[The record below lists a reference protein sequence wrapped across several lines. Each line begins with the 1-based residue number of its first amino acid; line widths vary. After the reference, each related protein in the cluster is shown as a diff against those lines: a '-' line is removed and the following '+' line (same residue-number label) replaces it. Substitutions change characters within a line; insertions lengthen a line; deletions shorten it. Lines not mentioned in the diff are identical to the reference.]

1 MHIEHVEALHINP
14 RLCERNK
21 GHEVRFSGIDTQ
33 TVFRITC
40 DNGVIGYGD
49 TRGHSALND
58 QQKEA
63 LLGKSPFDFVAA
75 DLNVGLMGALYDA
88 MGKYLDVPAH
98 KIMGQKVRDRV
109 PVAAW
114 TRPASPEDF
123 ALEIQRAAAEGYKY
137 FKMHTCAHHCVIE
150 QTRAAEEVAPDGFK
164 VHYDFNHNRT
174 ETDTLRI
181 IDEVERSSVVGILED
196 PIRWQNIDGWRR
208 LRERTSL
215 PLLMHVPQLGGG
227 AEILNGCADLYMV
240 GEVGIG
246 TSFRRGF
253 AAATAE
259 LSTVIQLTG
268 GTLSKA
274 LAMHLGAVLPNV
286 SHSVNLDDQYAEDPT
301 GGRLEIDE
309 GSTPVPDGPGL
320 GIDVDEEKL
329 AELAARPKSE
339 LPTHVGVLELPGGST
354 YYTPSIPSAERLS
367 GFPEGNVRGI
377 RSRVWNDDG
386 SEDFKAIFQR
396 VQSEGAFKA

>member
-1 MHIEHVEALHINP
+1 MRIEHVEALHINP
-14 RLCERNK
+14 HLCERNK

-49 TRGHSALND
+49 TRGHSVLND
-58 QQKEA
+58 QQKET

-88 MGKYLDVPAH
+88 MGKHLDVPAH

-286 SHSVNLDDQYAEDPT
+286 SHSVNLDDQYAEDAT

-309 GSTPVPDGPGL
+309 GSTPVPEGPGL
-320 GIDVDEEKL
+320 GIDIDEEKL
-329 AELAARPKSE
+329 AGLAARPKSE

-396 VQSEGAFKA
+396 VQSEGTFKA

>member
-1 MHIEHVEALHINP
+1 MRITNVEYFHINP
-14 RLCERNK
+14 HLCERNK
-21 GHEVRFSGIDTQ
+21 EHAVRFAGIDTQ
-33 TVFRITC
+33 TVYRITC
-40 DNGVIGYGD
+40 DNGVVGYGE
-49 TRGHSALND
+49 TRGHNALD
-58 QQKEA
+58 EKQIAA
-63 LLGKSPFDFVAA
+63 LVDRSPFDYVAA

-88 MGKYLDVPAH
+88 MGKHLEVPAY

-123 ALEIQRAAAEGYKY
+123 ALEITRAAAEGYKY

-174 ETDTLRI
+174 EAAALRI
-181 IDEVERSSVVGILED
+181 IDEIERSSIVGILED
-196 PIRWQNIDGWRR
+196 PIRWQNIEGWRR

-227 AEILNGCADLYMV
+227 PEILNGCADLYMV

-253 AAATAE
+253 AAAAAE

-286 SHSVNLDDQYAEDPT
+286 SHSVNLDDQYAEDVT

-309 GSTPVPDGPGL
+309 GSTPVPEGPGL
-320 GIDVDEEKL
+320 GVEVDEEIL
-329 AELAARPKSE
+329 RELTARPKSE
-339 LPTHVGVLELPGGST
+339 LPRHVGILYLPGGSQ
-354 YYTPSIPSAERLS
+354 YYTPSIANAESIS
-367 GFPEGNVRGI
+367 GFPEGNMRGI
-377 RSRVWNDDG
+377 RSSIWNDDG
-386 SEDFKAIFQR
+386 SENFKAVHAR
-396 VQSEGAFKA
+396 VQKEGAYKA

>member
-1 MHIEHVEALHINP
+1 MRIEHVEALHINP

-63 LLGKSPFDFVAA
+63 LLGRSPFDFVAA
-75 DLNVGLMGALYDA
+75 DLNVGLIGALYDA
-88 MGKYLDVPAH
+88 MGKHLDVPAH

-286 SHSVNLDDQYAEDPT
+286 SHSVNLDDQYAEDAT

-309 GSTPVPDGPGL
+309 GSTPVPEGPGL
-320 GIDVDEEKL
+320 GIDIDEEML

-377 RSRVWNDDG
+377 RSHVWNDDG

-396 VQSEGAFKA
+396 VQSEGTFKA

>member
-1 MHIEHVEALHINP
+1 MRIEHVEALHINP

-63 LLGKSPFDFVAA
+63 LLGRSPFDFVAA

-137 FKMHTCAHHCVIE
+137 FKMHTCAHHCVIA

-181 IDEVERSSVVGILED
+181 IDEVEHSSVVGILED

-286 SHSVNLDDQYAEDPT
+286 SHSVNLDDQYAEDAT

-309 GSTPVPDGPGL
+309 GSTPVPEGPGL
-320 GIDVDEEKL
+320 GIDIDEEML

-386 SEDFKAIFQR
+386 SEDFKATFQR
-396 VQSEGAFKA
+396 IQSEGAFKA

>member
-1 MHIEHVEALHINP
+1 MRIEHVEALHINP
-14 RLCERNK
+14 HLCERNK

-58 QQKEA
+58 QQKET
-63 LLGKSPFDFVAA
+63 LLNKSPFDFVAA
-75 DLNVGLMGALYDA
+75 DLNVGLIGALYDA
-88 MGKYLDVPAH
+88 MGKHLDVPAH

-286 SHSVNLDDQYAEDPT
+286 SHSVNLDDQYAEDAT

-309 GSTPVPDGPGL
+309 GSTPVPEGPGL
-320 GIDVDEEKL
+320 GIDIDEEKL

-396 VQSEGAFKA
+396 VQSEGTFKA

>member
-1 MHIEHVEALHINP
+1 MRIEQVEALHINP

-21 GHEVRFSGIDTQ
+21 DHQVRFSGIDTQ
-33 TVFRITC
+33 TVFRVTC

-49 TRGHSALND
+49 TRGHSNLSE
-58 QQKEA
+58 QQIQA
-63 LLGKSPFDFVAA
+63 MLGRSPFDYVAA

-88 MGKYLDVPAH
+88 MGKHLDVPAH
-98 KIMGQKVRDRV
+98 KIMGQQVRDRV

-114 TRPASPEDF
+114 TRPAAPEDF
-123 ALEIQRAAAEGYKY
+123 ALEIERAAQEGYMY
-137 FKMHTCAHHCVIE
+137 FKMHTCAHHCVME

-164 VHYDFNHNRT
+164 IHYDFNHNRT
-174 ETDTLRI
+174 EADTLRI
-181 IDEVERSSVVGILED
+181 IDEIERSSLVGILED
-196 PIRWQNIDGWRR
+196 PIRWQNIEGWRR
-208 LRERTSL
+208 LRDRTSL

-227 AEILNGCADLYMV
+227 PEILNGCADLYMV

-253 AAATAE
+253 AAAAAE

-286 SHSVNLDDQYAEDPT
+286 SHSINLDDQYAEDAT
-301 GGRLEIDE
+301 GRRLEIDE
-309 GSTPVPDGPGL
+309 GSTPVPRGPGL
-320 GIDVDEEKL
+320 GVDVDEDIL
-329 AELAARPKSE
+329 AELVARPKSE
-339 LPTHVGVLELPGGST
+339 LPTHVGVLHLPGGST
-354 YYTPSIPSAERLS
+354 YYTPSIPSAEHLS

-386 SEDFKAIFQR
+386 SDAFRAIYER
-396 VQSEGAFKA
+396 VQREGAFKE

>member
-1 MHIEHVEALHINP
+1 MRIEQVEALHINP
-14 RLCERNK
+14 RLCQRNQ

-33 TVFRITC
+33 TVFRVTC

-58 QQKEA
+58 QQRSA
-63 LLGKSPFDFVAA
+63 LIGKSPFDFVAA

-88 MGKYLDVPAH
+88 MGKHLDVPAH

-123 ALEIQRAAAEGYKY
+123 ALEIQRAAEEGYMY

-274 LAMHLGAVLPNV
+274 LAMHMGAVLPNV
-286 SHSVNLDDQYAEDPT
+286 SHSVNLDDQYAEDAT
-301 GGRLEIDE
+301 GGRLAIDE
-309 GSTPVPDGPGL
+309 GSTPVPEGPGL
-320 GIDVDEEKL
+320 GINVDEEKL
-329 AELAARPKSE
+329 SELAARPKSE
-339 LPTHVGVLELPGGST
+339 LPNHVGVLSLPGGST
-354 YYTPSIPSAERLS
+354 YYTPSIPSAENLS

-386 SEDFKAIFQR
+386 SEEFKIIYQR
-396 VQSEGAFKA
+396 LQSEGIFKA

>member
-1 MHIEHVEALHINP
+1 MRIEHVEALHINP
-14 RLCERNK
+14 HLCERNK

-58 QQKEA
+58 QQKET
-63 LLGKSPFDFVAA
+63 LLNKSPFDFVAA
-75 DLNVGLMGALYDA
+75 DLNVGLIGALYDA
-88 MGKYLDVPAH
+88 MGKHLDVPAH

-286 SHSVNLDDQYAEDPT
+286 SHSVNLDDQYAEDAT

-309 GSTPVPDGPGL
+309 GSTPVPEGPGL
-320 GIDVDEEKL
+320 GIDIDEKKL

-396 VQSEGAFKA
+396 VQSEGTFKA

>member
-1 MHIEHVEALHINP
+1 
-14 RLCERNK
+14 
-21 GHEVRFSGIDTQ
+21 
-33 TVFRITC
+33 
-40 DNGVIGYGD
+40 
-49 TRGHSALND
+49 
-58 QQKEA
+58 
-63 LLGKSPFDFVAA
+63 
-75 DLNVGLMGALYDA
+75 
-88 MGKYLDVPAH
+88 
-98 KIMGQKVRDRV
+98 
-109 PVAAW
+109 
-114 TRPASPEDF
+114 
-123 ALEIQRAAAEGYKY
+123 
-137 FKMHTCAHHCVIE
+137 MHTCAHHCVIE

-240 GEVGIG
+240 GEIGIG

-268 GTLSKA
+268 GAFKSP
-274 LAMHLGAVLPNV
+274 AMHLGAVLPNV
-286 SHSVNLDDQYAEDPT
+286 SHSVNLDDQYAEDAT

-309 GSTPVPDGPGL
+309 GSTPVPEGPGL

-329 AELAARPKSE
+329 AELEARPKSE

-354 YYTPSIPSAERLS
+354 YYTPLFPLQDVSAASQKATSAAFAAACGTTMDQRISRPPSNESRAKGHSRHSPLGRTRSAWTGALPNQNKVDQQASIGQISRLLQTLLISAQRRYIAIV
-367 GFPEGNVRGI
+367 GPTVIATGNIHGQGGRQC
-377 RSRVWNDDG
+377 RQEHSR
-386 SEDFKAIFQR
+386 
-396 VQSEGAFKA
+396 

>member
-1 MHIEHVEALHINP
+1 MRIEQVEALHINP
-14 RLCERNK
+14 RLCQRNQ

-33 TVFRITC
+33 TVFRVTC

-58 QQKEA
+58 QQRSA
-63 LLGKSPFDFVAA
+63 LIGKSPFDFVAA

-88 MGKYLDVPAH
+88 MGKHLDVPVH

-123 ALEIQRAAAEGYKY
+123 ALEIQRAAEEGYMY

-274 LAMHLGAVLPNV
+274 LAMHMGAVLPNV
-286 SHSVNLDDQYAEDPT
+286 SHSVNLDDQYAEDAT
-301 GGRLEIDE
+301 GGRLAIDE
-309 GSTPVPDGPGL
+309 GSTPVPEGPGL
-320 GIDVDEEKL
+320 GINVDEEKL
-329 AELAARPKSE
+329 SELAARPKSE
-339 LPTHVGVLELPGGST
+339 LPNHVGVLSLPGGST
-354 YYTPSIPSAERLS
+354 YYTPSIPSAENLS

-386 SEDFKAIFQR
+386 SEEFKIIYQR
-396 VQSEGAFKA
+396 LQSEGIFKA

>member
-1 MHIEHVEALHINP
+1 MRIEHVEALHINP
-14 RLCERNK
+14 RLYERNK
-21 GHEVRFSGIDTQ
+21 GHEVRFNGIDTQ
-33 TVFRITC
+33 TVFRVTC
-40 DNGVIGYGD
+40 DNGVVGYGD
-49 TRGHSALND
+49 TRGHSSLSEQQTNALV
-58 QQKEA
+58 
-63 LLGKSPFDFVAA
+63 GRSPFDFVAA

-88 MGKYLDVPAH
+88 MGKHLDVPAH

-123 ALEIQRAAAEGYKY
+123 ALEIQRAAGEGYMY
-137 FKMHTCAHHCVIE
+137 FKMHTCEHHCVIE

-164 VHYDFNHNRT
+164 IHFDFNHNRT
-174 ETDTLRI
+174 EAATLRI
-181 IDEVERSSVVGILED
+181 IDEIERSSVVGILED

-208 LRERTSL
+208 LRQRTSL

-227 AEILNGCADLYMV
+227 QEMLNGCADLYMV

-246 TSFRRGF
+246 TSFKRGF
-253 AAATAE
+253 AAAAAE

-286 SHSVNLDDQYAEDPT
+286 SHSVNLDDQYAEDAT

-309 GSTPVPDGPGL
+309 GSTPVPEGAGL
-320 GIDVDEEKL
+320 GVEIDEDKL

-339 LPTHVGVLELPGGST
+339 LPLHVGVLELPGGST
-354 YYTPSIPSAERLS
+354 YYTPSIPSVERIS

-386 SEDFKAIFQR
+386 SDAFKAIYER
-396 VQSEGAFKA
+396 VQREGHFKA

>member
-1 MHIEHVEALHINP
+1 MRIEHVEALHINP
-14 RLCERNK
+14 HLCERNK

-58 QQKEA
+58 QQKET

-75 DLNVGLMGALYDA
+75 DLNVGLIGALYDA
-88 MGKYLDVPAH
+88 MGKHLDVPAH

-286 SHSVNLDDQYAEDPT
+286 SHSVNLDDQYAEDAT

-309 GSTPVPDGPGL
+309 GSTPVPEGPGL
-320 GIDVDEEKL
+320 GIDIDEKKL

-396 VQSEGAFKA
+396 VQSEGTFKA

>member
-1 MHIEHVEALHINP
+1 MRIEHVEALHINP
-14 RLCERNK
+14 HLCERNK

-58 QQKEA
+58 QQKET

-75 DLNVGLMGALYDA
+75 DLNVGLIGALYDA
-88 MGKYLDVPAH
+88 MGKHLDVPAH

-286 SHSVNLDDQYAEDPT
+286 SHSVNLDDQYAEDAT

-309 GSTPVPDGPGL
+309 GSTPVPEGPGL
-320 GIDVDEEKL
+320 GIDIDEKKL

-396 VQSEGAFKA
+396 VQREGAFKA

>member
-1 MHIEHVEALHINP
+1 MRIEHVELLHINP

-33 TVFRITC
+33 TVFRVTC

-88 MGKYLDVPAH
+88 MGKHLDVPAH

-246 TSFRRGF
+246 TSFKRGF

-274 LAMHLGAVLPNV
+274 LAMHMGAVLPNV
-286 SHSVNLDDQYAEDPT
+286 SHSVNLDDQYAEDAT
-301 GGRLEIDE
+301 GGRLAIDE
-309 GSTPVPDGPGL
+309 GSTPVPEGPGL
-320 GIDVDEEKL
+320 GINVDEEKL
-329 AELAARPKSE
+329 SELAARPKSE
-339 LPTHVGVLELPGGST
+339 LPNHVGVLSLPGGST
-354 YYTPSIPSAERLS
+354 YYTPSIPSAENLS

-386 SEDFKAIFQR
+386 SEEFKIIYQR
-396 VQSEGAFKA
+396 LQSEGTFKV